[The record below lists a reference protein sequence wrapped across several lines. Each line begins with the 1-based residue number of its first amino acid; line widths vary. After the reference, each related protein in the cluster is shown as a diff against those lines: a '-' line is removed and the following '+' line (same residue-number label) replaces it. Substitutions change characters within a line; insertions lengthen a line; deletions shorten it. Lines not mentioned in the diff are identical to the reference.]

1 MSMIDGRTID
11 GRTIEQIMADKD
23 VNSQEKFKT
32 LWEYYF
38 PRLLVY
44 TRSFRALSD
53 SEPED
58 IVSDILFKIFKN
70 LHAYNQVYSLS
81 TWVYNIAKNYLIDLY
96 RKNKRNAKPV
106 SINEIDEQDIID
118 HRGHGNV
125 DDKAI
130 EKDAVEKCRQ
140 CIKSLSG
147 KEQRIIFLKYYEG
160 LNSKEIALIEDMS
173 HNTVR
178 QRLMSIRSYIKKLL
192 GEDYE
197 Y

>member
-1 MSMIDGRTID
+1 MGSYI
-11 GRTIEQIMADKD
+11 IEQMITDKNI
-23 VNSQEKFKT
+23 NSQEKFKT

-44 TRSFRALSD
+44 TKSFKSLSYF
-53 SEPED
+53 EPND

-70 LHAYNQVYSLS
+70 LHTYNQIYSLS
-81 TWVYNIAKNYLIDLY
+81 TWVYNIARNYLIDLY
-96 RKNKRNAKPV
+96 RKNKRDAITV

-118 HRGHGNV
+118 HRRHINV
-125 DDKAI
+125 DDNAI
-130 EKDAVEKCRQ
+130 EKDTVEKCRR
-140 CIKSLSG
+140 CIKLLNG
-147 KEQRIIFLKYYEG
+147 KDQRIIFLRYYEG
-160 LNSKEIALIEDMS
+160 LNSKEIALIEGMS

-178 QRLMSIRSYIKKLL
+178 QRLMTIRSYIKKLL